1 MVDVWVDVSTAIHHS
16 RSVTTGLHG
25 NSTFYFVRHCRTV
38 SKSGFI
44 SDSSNIL
51 VIGCWWWIL
60 FKFSYP
66 RSSAFPYGFE
76 ISLCIGS
83 YGYQLGAVLMDPCGG
98 WHQHCLSSPSV
109 NGVLCTAS
117 GLGFSTVAFIHHFQS
132 DMPMHTPTYFITNN
146 TVWICPPFVC
156 SLLLLQKCFC
166 VFSDCK
172 SCEQNSFISKFSVDF
187 LRFSR

>member
-25 NSTFYFVRHCRTV
+25 NSTFYFVRHCHTV

-66 RSSAFPYGFE
+66 RSSAFPYRFE
-76 ISLCIGS
+76 ISLW
-83 YGYQLGAVLMDPCGG
+83 AMDISWGLCWWTLWTG
-98 WHQHCLSSPSV
+98 WHLHCLSSPSV
-109 NGVLCTAS
+109 NGVLCIAS

-146 TVWICPPFVC
+146 TVWICPPSVC

-166 VFSDCK
+166 VFSDFK
-172 SCEQNSFISKFSVDF
+172 SCEQNSFISTFSVDF